1 MSIPV
6 MKILAGTPPWV
17 FALFAY
23 LAYRG
28 ARRLRTGVA
37 PVAKV
42 FVMPAL
48 FVAWGLIGLFGHDPG
63 QTLLSWL
70 AGAAA
75 GGVLGV
81 ALPVPLEV
89 DARRKL
95 VLQAGS
101 AIPLARILAI
111 FGAHYALNVAAAMH
125 PAARAA
131 YLAWDV
137 VVSGVSAGYFSGWA
151 LRFRRAYR
159 AAPRVDLGEWVDAGA
174 DRTAGGA
181 T

>member
-6 MKILAGTPPWV
+6 MKILAGTPMWV
-17 FALFAY
+17 FGLFAY

-37 PVAKV
+37 PLAKV

-48 FVAWGLIGLFGHDPG
+48 FVTWGLVGLFGHDLA
-63 QTLLSWL
+63 QVLLSWL
-70 AGAAA
+70 AGAAV
-75 GGVLGV
+75 GGLLGI
-81 ALPVPLEV
+81 AMPVPLQV

-101 AIPLARILAI
+101 VIPLARILAI

-125 PAARAA
+125 PATRAA

-137 VVSGVSAGYFSGWA
+137 MVSGVSAGYFSGWA
-151 LRFRRAYR
+151 LRFWQAYR
-159 AAPRVDLGEWVDAGA
+159 QAPRVDLGEWNV
-174 DRTAGGA
+174 
-181 T
+181 